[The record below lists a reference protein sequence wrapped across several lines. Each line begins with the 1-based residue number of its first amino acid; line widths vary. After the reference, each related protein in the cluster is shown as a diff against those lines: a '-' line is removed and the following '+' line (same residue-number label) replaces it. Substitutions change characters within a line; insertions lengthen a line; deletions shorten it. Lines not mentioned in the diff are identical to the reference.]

1 MNCWIERY
9 EVNAQVSEVQ
19 KFYEVNAQ
27 VLHAPI
33 LRRVCPTSSY
43 ISIDKHLSSHPF
55 HHPWNK
61 NNQYTSQQPNMYI
74 SYPIS
79 LFPKNHH

>member
-55 HHPWNK
+55 HHP
-61 NNQYTSQQPNMYI
+61 
-74 SYPIS
+74 
-79 LFPKNHH
+79 